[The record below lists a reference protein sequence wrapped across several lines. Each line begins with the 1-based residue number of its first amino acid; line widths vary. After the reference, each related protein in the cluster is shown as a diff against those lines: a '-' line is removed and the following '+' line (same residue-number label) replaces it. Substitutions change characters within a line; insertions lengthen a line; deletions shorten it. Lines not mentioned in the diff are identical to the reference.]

1 MHKKSYYIINAIT
14 AYRLIAAPFL
24 LILILNDNVEIFRW
38 LLAFSFFTDA
48 IDGFLARK
56 YKTVS
61 RFGARLD
68 SIGDDLTVVV
78 GLIGL
83 ITVQK
88 DFVLDHLYLLIILF
102 CLFAVQA
109 FLAIRKYGKTTS
121 FHTYLAKTAAVVQGV
136 FLILSFFFPEPL
148 YLLFYLA
155 IGITMIELVEEIILV
170 LILPHWKINVKGI
183 YWVMKSKG
191 KVGSTE
197 K

>member
-1 MHKKSYYIINAIT
+1 M
-14 AYRLIAAPFL
+14 
-24 LILILNDNVEIFRW
+24 EIFRW

-155 IGITMIELVEEIILV
+155 VGITMIELVEEIILV